1 MRRILQVLLPIGILL
16 FFGVVIVLILAS
28 KEEPQQRRYAPPSP
42 EVVVRKLVRED
53 FQITLRSQGAVRART
68 RSSLIP
74 EVRGRIVKVSPNFQE
89 GAFFEE
95 GEVLL
100 EIDDSDYLA
109 ELAMAKS
116 ALAQAE
122 LELQQETA
130 RYEQARRDWERLNP
144 GVNASELTL
153 REPQIRQSRA
163 AVASAEAR
171 VATAEL
177 NLTRSKVTAPYAG
190 RILSKNVDV
199 GQYVSIGSQLA
210 DIYAVD
216 FAEVRLPLTASQIG
230 YLDLPSIYRGS
241 NPSIKDG
248 PKVVLSTAV
257 GGQTYSWEGRIVRSE
272 GAVDERTRQIFVVA
286 QIENPYGASVP
297 GRPPLKVGT
306 FVQAE
311 IEGSTLEDV
320 FVVPRTVYRENS
332 YVLVVGEGSSLERRA
347 VETVWEND
355 QNIVVREGLMEGNLL
370 CLTDVPYALEGWQVV
385 ANMEGAPKKSSMM
398 AEGSPGNRG
407 GGASYPDEVLA
418 KLGDKMPAALKDEL
432 VAAKASKDFSKLRPL
447 MGKIASWA
455 AANGEEMPPNP
466 MAGQPRG

>member
-1 MRRILQVLLPIGILL
+1 MKRILQVLLPIGIFL
-16 FFGVVIVLILAS
+16 FFGVVIAIILAS

-42 EVVVRKLVRED
+42 EVVVRAMQRED
-53 FQITLRSQGAVRART
+53 YQVTLHSQGAVRART

-95 GEVLL
+95 GDVLL

-130 RYEQARRDWERLNP
+130 RYDQARRDWERLNP
-144 GVNASELTL
+144 GGEASELTL

-163 AVASAEAR
+163 AVASAQAR

-177 NLTRSKVTAPYAG
+177 NLERSKVTAPYAG
-190 RILSKNVDV
+190 RVLSKKVDV
-199 GQYVSIGSQLA
+199 GQYVTTGSQLA

-216 FAEVRLPLTASQIG
+216 FAEVRLPLTASQIS

-241 NPSIKDG
+241 NPAIENG
-248 PKVVLSTAV
+248 PLVTLSTTVA
-257 GGQTYSWEGRIVRSE
+257 GDTYEWEGRIVRSE

-286 QIENPYGASVP
+286 QVENPYGASVP

-311 IEGSTLEDV
+311 IEGTTLENV
-320 FVVPRTVYRENS
+320 FVVPRHMYRENS
-332 YVLVVGEGSSLERRA
+332 YVLVVDEESNLERRP
-347 VETVWEND
+347 VSSVWEND
-355 QNIVVREGLMEGNLL
+355 ESIIVNKGLEEGDLL

-385 ANMEGAPKKSSMM
+385 ARDESAPKKDPMV
-398 AEGSPGNRG
+398 AGA
-407 GGASYPDEVLA
+407 GASYPDQVLE
-418 KLGDKMPAALKDEL
+418 KLGDKMPQEL
-432 VAAKASKDFSKLRPL
+432 RNELIAVKASMDFSKLRPV

-455 AANGEEMPPNP
+455 EANGEEMPPNP
-466 MAGQPRG
+466 RAGQPRG